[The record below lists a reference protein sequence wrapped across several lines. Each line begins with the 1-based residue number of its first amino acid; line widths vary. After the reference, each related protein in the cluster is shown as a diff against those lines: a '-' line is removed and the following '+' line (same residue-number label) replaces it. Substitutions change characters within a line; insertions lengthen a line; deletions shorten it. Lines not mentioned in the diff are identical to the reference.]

1 MKAQMKKWIK
11 VVLIILLISI
21 LLEVLLLGYN
31 VIIKKLYSVKHLI
44 DNEPVSLHIEDF
56 VVSEPDEYGYVYLQY
71 NQEIANLYNV
81 EMTMKE
87 TSEDKYI
94 RLLYNNDSTLMLK
107 SNKEQTKFKAYINQT
122 NVSNL
127 QISFQEG
134 TINTE
139 DIESITLNANIDY
152 LPENAFS
159 GMHVVI
165 FFIILMLGYL
175 IVKYGKNSLKFVNKI
190 KKENLFL
197 IIGAILGII
206 LCFVN
211 LPLRKYDEH
220 AHFWKAYEVSMGNFT
235 SNPNKG
241 TIPKTIYSTVIDENG
256 LYHIE
261 NNTYS
266 YQEVLET
273 IDEGIN
279 PEDGT
284 YINPGTVSNL
294 SPFSYLPQAIGILI
308 ARIMHLSPTLIAIA
322 GRMTNLIAY
331 LLCMYFAIK
340 LMPKEKWKNILI
352 VVALLPMSLVIGASL
367 SPDAV
372 IISVLTLAIAYLLNL
387 KYVKDKITIK
397 NIIILAILFMIPAIC
412 KIVYILAAGLFFI
425 LPKSKFKNK
434 KEYYTFA
441 LIMLLIIALPIFIWN
456 TLTKDIVQTAIR
468 TNQPE
473 QIYFTLS
480 DILRDLY
487 TTGNT
492 LYNNTEDYLYT
503 MIGGWF
509 TPYIVDFVFIAFL
522 LFVTFQKD
530 ETQNDIKFSKKDK
543 IIISVILLLIIALI
557 FGGMYVGFTRAE
569 YTIVE
574 GVQGRY
580 FIPILALILILFE
593 GNRISL
599 KLSYKKVIYFISL
612 VVLYIPSLLT
622 MVEYFN
628 K

>member
-11 VVLIILLISI
+11 VVIIILLISI
-21 LLEVLLLGYN
+21 LLEVLLVGYN
-31 VIIKKLYSVKHLI
+31 AVIKKLYSAKHLI
-44 DNEPVSLHIEDF
+44 DNETTTLNIQDF
-56 VVSEPDEYGYVYLQY
+56 TITEPDEYGYVHLQY
-71 NQEIANLYNV
+71 KQEIPNLYNV

-94 RLLYNNDSTLMLK
+94 RIYYNDDSTLMLK
-107 SNKEQTKFKAYINQT
+107 SNKEQTKFKAYINEA
-122 NVSNL
+122 NVNNL

-139 DIESITLNANIDY
+139 DIESIALNANIDY
-152 LPENAFS
+152 LPENNFS
-159 GMHVVI
+159 FIHIVI
-165 FFIILMLGYL
+165 FFIALMLGYS
-175 IVKYGKNSLKFVNKI
+175 IFKYGKNSLKFINKI

-197 IIGAILGII
+197 ILGAILGII

-241 TIPKTIYSTVIDENG
+241 TIPETVYSTVIDENG

-279 PEDGT
+279 PEEGT

-294 SPFSYLPQAIGILI
+294 SPLSYLPQAIGILI
-308 ARIMHLSPTLIAIA
+308 ARMMHLSPTLIAIA

-331 LLCMYFAIK
+331 LLCIYFAIK

-367 SPDAV
+367 SPDVV

-434 KEYYTFA
+434 KEYYAFA
-441 LIMLLIIALPIFIWN
+441 LIMLLIITLPILIWN
-456 TLTKDIVQTAIR
+456 TLTKDIVQVAIR

-487 TTGNT
+487 TAGNT
-492 LYNNTEDYLYT
+492 LYNNTEGYIYT

-509 TPYIVDFVFIAFL
+509 TPHIIDFVFIVFL
-522 LFVTFQKD
+522 LFVTFHKD
-530 ETQNDIKFSKKDK
+530 ETQNDIKFDKKDK
-543 IIISVILLLIIALI
+543 IIISIVLLAIIALI

-580 FIPILALILILFE
+580 FIPILALILILLE
-593 GNRISL
+593 SNRISI

-622 MVEYFN
+622 MFEYFN

>member
-11 VVLIILLISI
+11 VVIIILLISI
-21 LLEVLLLGYN
+21 ALEVLLLGYN
-31 VIIKKLYSVKHLI
+31 ALIKKLYSAKHLI
-44 DNEPVSLHIEDF
+44 NNETISLNIEDF

-71 NQEIANLYNV
+71 NQEIPNLYNV

-87 TSEDKYI
+87 TCEDKYI
-94 RLLYNNDSTLMLK
+94 RVLYNDNNTLMLK
-107 SNKEQTKFKAYINQT
+107 SNKEQTKFKAYINEV
-122 NVSNL
+122 NVNNL

-139 DIESITLNANIDY
+139 DIESMALNANIDY
-152 LPENAFS
+152 LPENVFS
-159 GMHVVI
+159 FIHI
-165 FFIILMLGYL
+165 LILFIILMIGYL
-175 IVKYGKNSLKFVNKI
+175 IFKYGKNWIKSISKI

-197 IIGAILGII
+197 IIGVTLGII
-206 LCFVN
+206 LSFLN
-211 LPLRKYDEH
+211 LPLRSYDEH

-241 TIPKTIYSTVIDENG
+241 TIPKTVYSTVIDENG

-322 GRMTNLIAY
+322 GRITNLIAY
-331 LLCMYFAIK
+331 LLCIYFAIK

-372 IISVLTLAIAYLLNL
+372 IISVLTFAIAYVLNL

-434 KEYYTFA
+434 KEYYAFA
-441 LIMLLIIALPIFIWN
+441 LIMFLIIAIPILIWN

-487 TTGNT
+487 TAGNT
-492 LYNNTEDYLYT
+492 LYNNTEEYMYT

-509 TPYIVDFVFIAFL
+509 TPYIVDFVFIVFL
-522 LFVTFQKD
+522 LFVTFHKD
-530 ETQNDIKFSKKDK
+530 ETQSNIKFDKKDK
-543 IIISVILLLIIALI
+543 IIISIILLAIIALI

-593 GNRISL
+593 SNRISL
-599 KLSYKKVIYFISL
+599 KLFYKKVVYFISL
-612 VVLYIPSLLT
+612 IVLYIPSLLIIF
-622 MVEYFN
+622 ERFN
-628 K
+628 Q